1 MATLKQRLHRKNAS
15 GTFDAVHLETSS
27 DLVLRPSGNTV
38 EKDLATFQ
46 TDINSLKTS
55 VSSGKAAIASAV
67 TDKGVQT
74 AADATFS
81 TMANNIRNIKSA
93 PASIQIELN
102 FYRGSN
108 PTSPDVIVMYTS
120 ASGQYGKTTFSRS
133 GSKRTINVISGSAII
148 VGITNSSVRWGVTVK
163 ILSGTGTVRGCPLG
177 TSVINI
183 ITMTANGSIQFTAR
197 AGGLP

>member
-27 DLVLRPSGNTV
+27 DLVLRPSGSTV
-38 EKDLATFQ
+38 EQDLATFQ

-102 FYRGSN
+102 FYYGSN
-108 PTSPDVIVMYTS
+108 PISPDVIVMYTS
-120 ASGQYGKTTFSRS
+120 TSGQYGTTTFSGS
-133 GSKRTINVISGSAII
+133 SSKRTINVISGSAII
-148 VGITNSSVRWGVTVK
+148 VGITNNSARWGVALK

-177 TSVINI
+177 TSVINVV
-183 ITMTANGSIQFTAR
+183 TMTTNGSIQFTAR
-197 AGGLP
+197 NGGLP